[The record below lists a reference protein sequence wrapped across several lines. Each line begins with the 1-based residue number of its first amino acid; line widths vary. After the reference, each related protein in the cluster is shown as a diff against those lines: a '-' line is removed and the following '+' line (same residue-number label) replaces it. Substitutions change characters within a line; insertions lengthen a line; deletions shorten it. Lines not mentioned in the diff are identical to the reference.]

1 MADRITALQVLF
13 LVVAVAAGVAFGYY
27 VAKHYGSTDDSEAAE
42 AAAVRVVSGRPIVT
56 HHGTEWQQILLHLLG
71 LRRGEV
77 AKIRDLH
84 GQLLG
89 TITKLH
95 EDRWFIRGLH
105 HNLEGEH
112 TTWADVSTRLEKWV
126 RARNQHLEFEVPGK
140 GIFYWKAPPAVH
152 NMQEASEFRQWENST
167 GSN

>member
-13 LVVAVAAGVAFGYY
+13 LVVAIAAGVAIAYY
-27 VAKHYGSTDDSEAAE
+27 VAKQRKDNDSEAAE
-42 AAAVRVVSGRPIVT
+42 AAPIAAGPSRPIVLRP
-56 HHGTEWQQILLHLLG
+56 GTEWQQILLHLLG
-71 LRRGEV
+71 ARRGEV
-77 AKIRDLH
+77 TKIRDMH

-89 TITKLH
+89 SVTKLH

-105 HNLEGEH
+105 YQLEGEH

-126 RARNQHLEFEVPGK
+126 RARNQDLEFDIPGR
-140 GIFYWKAPPAVH
+140 GVFYWKAPPAVH
-152 NMQEASEFRQWENST
+152 DMHEASEFRQWQGTS